1 MNLTKKRAITF
12 LLVIFASFLSISP
25 ALAHID
31 VSATSPYDGEVFP
44 KSPASV
50 TISFAGLVDPTQVSS
65 SLRKADGS
73 KLAEP
78 KRTTPDGPV
87 SKVDFAL
94 PALADGTYIAGY
106 RANSSDG
113 HVVEGEF
120 SFSVGA
126 APASKLILKSKQPQ
140 AGRTLE
146 VIARIV
152 FDIGAIVLIGSIF
165 WMLIL
170 FPRAAKEKKE
180 ESEKKNKK
188 PLPENPLLYE
198 RTPDIVDYY
207 YKALGGISKI
217 AITLMS
223 IGLVLRVSS
232 FLSQRIPGA
241 SSKERFELISS
252 KPLWKLLVALMIVY
266 VIMLILSTTRVK
278 QESKGTFLSILT
290 FISLYMVGL
299 VSHAAEQPLPL
310 MDAGLWASHVALVSL
325 WVGPIVVFA
334 LLKIIPESKFTNEDL
349 VNGLKQFAPL
359 GFFSVLFVS
368 VTGAAQAWV
377 YSGGGI
383 PQGEYLYLV
392 LSKISLAVLLLPLG
406 LLSNRR
412 IAKNK
417 SITGK
422 TLKYEMII
430 MFIIVIIAGIL
441 ATTTPLSS

>member
-1 MNLTKKRAITF
+1 MNSTKKRAITF
-12 LLVIFASFLSISP
+12 LLIIFASFLSVTP

-44 KSPASV
+44 KSPASITV
-50 TISFAGLVDPTQVSS
+50 SFEGLVDPTQVSS

-73 KLAEP
+73 KLADP

-87 SKVDFAL
+87 SKVEFAL
-94 PALADGTYIAGY
+94 PVLADGTYIAGY

-152 FDIGAIVLIGSIF
+152 FDLGAIALIGSIF

-170 FPRAAKEKKE
+170 FPKAPKEKKE
-180 ESEKKNKK
+180 KSEKELKK
-188 PLPENPLLYE
+188 QLPENPLLYE
-198 RTPDIVDYY
+198 RAPEIVEYY
-207 YKALGGISKI
+207 YKALGLISKI

-223 IGLVLRVSS
+223 VGLVLRVSS

-241 SSKERFELISS
+241 SSKERYELISS
-252 KPLWKLLVALMIVY
+252 KPLWKLLVGLMIVY
-266 VIMLILSTTRVK
+266 VIMLVVNTTRVK
-278 QESKGTFLSILT
+278 QESKGTFLAILT
-290 FISLYMVGL
+290 FISLYIIGL

-310 MDAGLWASHVALVSL
+310 MDAGLWACHVALVSL
-325 WVGPIVVFA
+325 WVGPIIVFTI
-334 LLKIIPESKFTNEDL
+334 LKIIPESKFSNEDL
-349 VNGLKQFAPL
+349 MTGLKQFAPL

-392 LSKISLAVLLLPLG
+392 LSKVSLVLLLLPLG
-406 LLSNRR
+406 LISNRR

-417 SITGK
+417 SIIGK
-422 TLKYEMII
+422 SLKYEMVV
-430 MFIIVIIAGIL
+430 MFIIIIIAGIL

>member
-1 MNLTKKRAITF
+1 MNSTKKRAITF
-12 LLVIFASFLSISP
+12 LLIIFASFLSVTP

-44 KSPASV
+44 KSPASITV
-50 TISFAGLVDPTQVSS
+50 SFEGLVDPTQVSS

-73 KLAEP
+73 KLADP

-87 SKVDFAL
+87 SKVEFAL
-94 PALADGTYIAGY
+94 PVLADGTYIAGY

-152 FDIGAIVLIGSIF
+152 FDLGAIALIGSIF

-170 FPRAAKEKKE
+170 FPKAPKEKKE
-180 ESEKKNKK
+180 KSEKELKK
-188 PLPENPLLYE
+188 QLPENPLLYE
-198 RTPDIVDYY
+198 RAPEIVEYY
-207 YKALGGISKI
+207 YKALGLISKI

-223 IGLVLRVSS
+223 VGLVLRVSS

-241 SSKERFELISS
+241 SSKERYELISS
-252 KPLWKLLVALMIVY
+252 KPLWKLLVGLIIVY
-266 VIMLILSTTRVK
+266 VIMLVVNTTRVK
-278 QESKGTFLSILT
+278 QESKGTFLAILT
-290 FISLYMVGL
+290 FISLYIIGL

-310 MDAGLWASHVALVSL
+310 MDAGLWACHVALVSL
-325 WVGPIVVFA
+325 WVGPIIVFTI
-334 LLKIIPESKFTNEDL
+334 LKIIPESKFSNEDL
-349 VNGLKQFAPL
+349 MTGLKQFAPL

-392 LSKISLAVLLLPLG
+392 LSKVSLVLLLLPLG
-406 LLSNRR
+406 LISNRR

-417 SITGK
+417 SIIGK
-422 TLKYEMII
+422 SLKYEMVV
-430 MFIIVIIAGIL
+430 MFIIIIIAGIL